1 MLRPLMLGLLSSTAM
16 ATVSASDY
24 TPHIGS
30 PSAQEELDA
39 IGAPIT
45 TRSQLDAYLAVTPD
59 SPIHRLGDE
68 KMDSF
73 LRSLVFVPRG
83 VGSYSTVELE
93 GLSST
98 EVYRILALF
107 GLQSTVGSVR
117 HRRTIDASDHA
128 IEAKVGWTLPPTR
141 GGQACLVTPGGS
153 SRICTPLDGSRCSYL
168 CRMP

>member
-1 MLRPLMLGLLSSTAM
+1 MIRSLMLGLLGSAAIT
-16 ATVSASDY
+16 TVSASEY
-24 TPHIGS
+24 MPHIAS

-68 KMDSF
+68 KMNAF

-93 GLSST
+93 GLPST
-98 EVYRILALF
+98 DVYRILALF

-117 HRRTIDASDHA
+117 HRRAIDASDRA
-128 IEAKVGWTLPPTR
+128 IEARVGWVLPPTR
-141 GGQACLVTPGGS
+141 AGQACLVTPGGS
-153 SRICTPLDGSRCSYL
+153 SHICTPLDGSRCSYL